1 MPTVADRQM
10 QVIGSRSALF
20 AVRSLQIGFI
30 VVAGLVCMSF
40 GFSLIVEVLTFLVVS
55 TVCVIVGH
63 PFAKIEGDDSGLYIQ
78 RYMKVRFVAWTDVR
92 GVRASFGDAGIRVDF
107 RFMVDGLRHA
117 VANFPNV
124 SVREAVAAV
133 AGREELEIV
142 AWVRA
147 HMIKAKEPADSRSIL
162 GVG

>member
-1 MPTVADRQM
+1 MVA
-10 QVIGSRSALF
+10 A
-20 AVRSLQIGFI
+20 
-30 VVAGLVCMSF
+30 LVCMSL
-40 GFSLIVEVLTFLVVS
+40 GISLIVEVLTFLVVS

-63 PFAKIEGDDSGLYIQ
+63 PFARIEGDDSALYIQ
-78 RYMKVRFVAWTDVR
+78 RYMKVRFVPWTDVS

-142 AWVRA
+142 AWVRDR
-147 HMIKAKEPADSRSIL
+147 MIKAKEPDDSRSIP
-162 GVG
+162 GVS